1 MGLHTRDEAVI
12 QAFGETMPVFRIVV
26 NTQTSMG
33 ATGYT
38 TGLAPAMSL
47 GCGAWAG
54 NITSDNITPLH
65 LINLKRVA
73 RGHDRAPGGAVPRP
87 AGTPASPQAQPPSV
101 DFVCEEDVRRARL
114 EGSVLRVKR
123 GGIVTPA
130 ARDLA
135 GESNVL
141 IFEG

>member
-1 MGLHTRDEAVI
+1 
-12 QAFGETMPVFRIVV
+12 MPVFRIVV

-65 LINLKRVA
+65 LINVKRVA
-73 RGHDRAPGGAVPRP
+73 RARARADRGAGAIPAPLGSPAAPP
-87 AGTPASPQAQPPSV
+87 AGAPEIV
-101 DFVCEEDVRRARL
+101 DFVCEDDVRRA
-114 EGSVLRVKR
+114 LRAGRSLKVKR

-135 GESNVL
+135 SGTGAL